1 MNEMV
6 KTAVEQAGSLA
17 SAAKESAPGFIESCM
32 KGAKNNSYAIAAVGA
47 MVTVFCIG
55 RYIFPKSKKNRKNH

>member
-1 MNEMV
+1 MNEVV

-17 SAAKESAPGFIESCM
+17 SAAKEAAPGFLEKCVS
-32 KGAKNNSYAIAAVGA
+32 GARNNSYAITAVGA

-55 RYIFPKSKKNRKNH
+55 RYIFPKQKKNRKNH